1 MGKPASIKDVAVFAG
16 TSIATVSRI
25 LNDTGYPVSQALRV
39 RVENAI
45 RSLGYRPNRMA
56 QNLRS
61 KQAMTIGLV
70 IRDIGDSYFSAIAQ
84 GATEEASRR
93 GFMPL
98 VCSSKRDPKLE
109 LEYLHLLAQHQ
120 VAGIVLAGA
129 GWEDETYRT
138 RMAQAV
144 ESLSRQ
150 GIRVVSC
157 APQTATMACVL
168 VDNFAL
174 GQEAFHVLHALGH
187 NNFGLLCGDEANLS
201 TQLRIGGFMQEAQ
214 KAGASSISAQGTF
227 SWEHGYTA
235 TRELVEAHPQI
246 TALFASTDNIAV
258 GALRCLEEMQRKV
271 PDDISVL
278 GVGDIVVAPY
288 TSPALSTFSI
298 PFHELGAAGVRMIFD
313 PKSTPETIVHLPYAY
328 ISRESVGPRR

>member
-1 MGKPASIKDVAVFAG
+1 MGKPASIKDEAVFAG

-25 LNDTGYPVSQALRV
+25 LNDTGYPVSQSLRL

-70 IRDIGDSYFSAIAQ
+70 IRDIEDSCFGAIAQ

-93 GFMPL
+93 GLIPL

-109 LEYLHLLAQHQ
+109 LEYLHHLAQHQ

-129 GWEDETYRT
+129 GWEDEAYRT
-138 RMAQAV
+138 RLAQAV
-144 ESLSRQ
+144 ESLSIQ

-157 APQTATMACVL
+157 APQTATMPCAL

-174 GQEAFHVLHALGH
+174 GKDAFHVLYDQGH
-187 NNFGLLCGDEANLS
+187 RYFGLLCGDAANLS
-201 TQLRIGGFMQEAQ
+201 IQQRIGGFVEEARN
-214 KAGASSISAQGTF
+214 AGAVFVSAEGAV
-227 SWEHGYTA
+227 SWQHGYTA
-235 TRELVEAHPQI
+235 AKDLVKAHPEI
-246 TALFASTDNIAV
+246 TALFASTDTIAV
-258 GALRCLEEMQRKV
+258 GALRCLEEMRRNV

-278 GVGDIVVAPY
+278 GVGDIAVTQY
-288 TSPALSTFSI
+288 TSPTLSTFNI
-298 PFHELGAAGVRMIFD
+298 PFNELGVAGVRLIFGQNT
-313 PKSTPETIVHLPYAY
+313 TPETIVYLPYSY
-328 ISRESVGPRR
+328 VSRESVGPRR